1 MITEPIC
8 TIYKITNKINNFI
21 YVGSTTRTIEER
33 FIEHFRPS
41 KWEDNPNSLFYADVE
56 KYGKENFKVE
66 ALDTCFERHRFI
78 IEEYWWNKLHNE
90 KYLMYDI
97 KRGSSHS
104 SNTKQRLSDFRNRN
118 ERTGIYKSEQFK
130 EKISEKTS
138 GVLNGMW
145 DKKDEDAINGRMVH
159 FALSGGRKCVL
170 ERPLCSANP
179 AVEMCHMHMV
189 IAFKDKE
196 HTEIFKEF
204 VSVKTALSFL
214 GIKGHLGLNKACRKN
229 TEYHGYYWT
238 KEWID
243 R

>member
-1 MITEPIC
+1 MIAEPIC
-8 TIYKITNKINNFI
+8 TIYKITNTINNFI
-21 YVGSTTRTIEER
+21 YVGSTARTIEER
-33 FIEHFRPS
+33 FMEHFRPS
-41 KWEDNPNSLFYADVE
+41 KWEDNPNSLFYADAK

-104 SNTKQRLSDFRNRN
+104 SNTKQRLSEFRNRN

-130 EKISEKTS
+130 EKISEKIS
-138 GVLNGMW
+138 GELNGMW
-145 DKKDEDAINGRMVH
+145 DKKDEDAINGRMV
-159 FALSGGRKCVL
+159 
-170 ERPLCSANP
+170 
-179 AVEMCHMHMV
+179 

-196 HTEIFKEF
+196 HTKVFKEF

-214 GIKGHLGLNKACRKN
+214 GIKGHLGLNKACRNN

>member
-1 MITEPIC
+1 MNESIC
-8 TIYKITNKINNFI
+8 TVYKITNQINNFI
-21 YVGSTTRTIEER
+21 YVGSTTRTPEER
-33 FIEHFRPS
+33 AEEHFRPS
-41 KWEDNPNSLFYADVE
+41 MLKQNPNSLFYADIE

-78 IEEYWWNKLHNE
+78 IEEYWWNKLYRENF
-90 KYLMYDI
+90 LMYDI

-104 SNTKQRLSDFRNRN
+104 PNTKQRLSDFRNRN

-138 GVLNGMW
+138 GELNGMW
-145 DKKDEDAINGRMVH
+145 DKKDEGAINGR
-159 FALSGGRKCVL
+159 
-170 ERPLCSANP
+170 
-179 AVEMCHMHMV
+179 MV

-196 HTEIFKEF
+196 HTKIFKEF
-204 VSVKTALSFL
+204 VSVKTALGFL
-214 GIKGHLGLNKACRKN
+214 GIKGHLGLNKACRNN

>member
-1 MITEPIC
+1 MNESIC
-8 TIYKITNKINNFI
+8 TVYKITNQINNFI
-21 YVGSTTRTIEER
+21 YVGSTTRTPEER
-33 FIEHFRPS
+33 AEEHFRPS
-41 KWEDNPNSLFYADVE
+41 MLEQNPNSLFYADIE

-78 IEEYWWNKLHNE
+78 IEEYWRNKLYRENF
-90 KYLMYDI
+90 LMYDI

-104 SNTKQRLSDFRNRN
+104 PNTKQRLSDFRNRN

-138 GVLNGMW
+138 GELNGMW
-145 DKKDEDAINGRMVH
+145 DKKDEGAINGR
-159 FALSGGRKCVL
+159 
-170 ERPLCSANP
+170 
-179 AVEMCHMHMV
+179 MV

-196 HTEIFKEF
+196 HTKIFKEF

-214 GIKGHLGLNKACRKN
+214 GIKGHLGLNKACRNN